1 MENDNS
7 NINSNIAGLIRK
19 CFQAYED
26 KTREVIEE
34 ILSDDFVFSSPYDDF
49 INREE
54 YFKRCWPH
62 SADMKKITV
71 EKIFAEGSE
80 AFARYECIMKDGKS
94 FRNTEFFTAENG
106 KIKSVDVY
114 FGRET

>member
-1 MENDNS
+1 MSEEN
-7 NINSNIAGLIRK
+7 NIEEIIRK
-19 CFQAYED
+19 CFQAYEIKD
-26 KTREVIEE
+26 R
-34 ILSDDFVFSSPYDDF
+34 ILLEDLLSNDFLFSSPYDDF

-62 SADMKKITV
+62 SADMKTITV
-71 EKIFAEGSE
+71 EKIFAEGNE
-80 AFARYECIMKDGKS
+80 AFVRYECVMNDGKS

>member
-1 MENDNS
+1 MIKIEK
-7 NINSNIAGLIRK
+7 LIRQ
-19 CFQAYED
+19 CFRAYEE
-26 KTREVIEE
+26 KNREMIEE
-34 ILSDDFVFSSPYDDF
+34 VLSDDYIFSSPYDDF

-62 SADMKKITV
+62 SAEMEKINV
-71 EKIFAEGSE
+71 EKVFAEGDE

-106 KIKSVDVY
+106 KLKSVDVY
-114 FGRET
+114 FGRNT

>member
-1 MENDNS
+1 MENK
-7 NINSNIAGLIRK
+7 NSNIALLIQK
-19 CFQAYED
+19 CFASYEN

-34 ILSDDFVFSSPYDDF
+34 ILSEDFTFSSPYDDF

-54 YFKRCWPH
+54 YFKKCWPQ
-62 SADMKKITV
+62 SAKMKTITV
-71 EKIFAEGSE
+71 EKIFAEGNE
-80 AFARYECIMKDGKS
+80 AFARYECVMNDGKS
-94 FRNTEFFTAENG
+94 FRNTEFFTAEKG

>member
-1 MENDNS
+1 MSKEN
-7 NINSNIAGLIRK
+7 NIAGIIRN
-19 CFQAYED
+19 CFRAYEIKD
-26 KTREVIEE
+26 RILLEDL
-34 ILSDDFVFSSPYDDF
+34 LSDDFVFSSPYDDF

-62 SADMKKITV
+62 SAEMKMITI
-71 EKIFAEGSE
+71 EKIFAEGNE
-80 AFARYECIMKDGKS
+80 AFVRYECIMNDGKS

>member
-1 MENDNS
+1 MENE
-7 NINSNIAGLIRK
+7 NSNIAELIRK
-19 CFQAYED
+19 CFQAYES

-34 ILSDDFVFSSPYDDF
+34 ILSDDFVFSSPYDNF
-49 INREE
+49 INKEE

-62 SADMKKITV
+62 SADMKTITV
-71 EKIFAEGSE
+71 EKIFAEGNE
-80 AFARYECIMKDGKS
+80 AFVRYECVMNDGKS

>member
-1 MENDNS
+1 MSKEN
-7 NINSNIAGLIRK
+7 NIEGIIRK
-19 CFQAYED
+19 CFHAYEIKD
-26 KTREVIEE
+26 R
-34 ILSDDFVFSSPYDDF
+34 ILLEDLLSNDFVFSSPYDDF
-49 INREE
+49 LSREE

-62 SADMKKITV
+62 SADMKTITV
-71 EKIFAEGSE
+71 EKIFAEGNE
-80 AFARYECIMKDGKS
+80 AFVRYECVMNDGKS

>member
-1 MENDNS
+1 MSKEN
-7 NINSNIAGLIRK
+7 NIAGIIRK
-19 CFQAYED
+19 CFHAYEIKD
-26 KTREVIEE
+26 RSILEDL
-34 ILSDDFVFSSPYDDF
+34 LSDDFVFSSPYDDF

-62 SADMKKITV
+62 SAEMKMITI
-71 EKIFAEGSE
+71 EKIFAEGNE
-80 AFARYECIMKDGKS
+80 AFVRYECIMNDGKS

-114 FGRET
+114 FGRDT

>member
-1 MENDNS
+1 MSEEN
-7 NINSNIAGLIRK
+7 NIEEIIRK
-19 CFQAYED
+19 CFHAYVIKDRILLED
-26 KTREVIEE
+26 L
-34 ILSDDFVFSSPYDDF
+34 LSNDFVFSSPYDDF
-49 INREE
+49 IDREE

-62 SADMKKITV
+62 SADMKTITV
-71 EKIFAEGSE
+71 EKIFAEGNE
-80 AFARYECIMKDGKS
+80 AFVRYECVMNDGKS